1 MSNRQFKT
9 LLSKDKYV
17 LFDYGQLQHL
27 PQIDKQLAG
36 ICKVQDIFYIKQRNS
51 ENWHPLIA
59 EQLLINVVY
68 NIDDVNDQYW
78 WIYKYNNQTIGQDF
92 DFQSK
97 KCNNF
102 DQSSNHL
109 FIWKHNQQKYIDCSF
124 FRTVDN
130 GESYRKIN
138 LPYQHI
144 DNNTIIADFTGFT
157 AQNQNQ
163 NQSFYISCK

>member
-68 NIDDVNDQYW
+68 NIDNVNDLYW
-78 WIYKYNNQTIGQDF
+78 WLCDYNGQLINESF
-92 DFQSK
+92 DFQQMK
-97 KCNNF
+97 G
-102 DQSSNHL
+102 DSNYL

-124 FRTVDN
+124 FRTVDS

-157 AQNQNQ
+157 VQNQNQ
-163 NQSFYISCK
+163 NQSFYVSCK